1 MCEFARS
8 IHPLIHFCSFF
19 VSRDKIIKTLKC
31 LYGLHTK
38 KNLPIY
44 DIQEQNLRGYT
55 TTEKNKKQ
63 SVDKFPPEDFRNYA
77 EDLIPEE
84 KKAVE
89 PAKPKD
95 LDTRMLDGEDFMRA
109 KVEEKYF
116 PKDQDDDKGSD
127 DEEEQIKATMQGA
140 ANMNPGHAET
150 EF

>member
-1 MCEFARS
+1 MHEFARS
-8 IHPLIHFCSFF
+8 IHPLIHFCSLF

-95 LDTRMLDGEDFMRA
+95 FNEKMLDGEDFIRA
-109 KVEEKYF
+109 KV
-116 PKDQDDDKGSD
+116 
-127 DEEEQIKATMQGA
+127 
-140 ANMNPGHAET
+140 
-150 EF
+150 